1 MSQLTDQAQAWLD
14 QDPDPVT
21 KLELQALIDNHDEE
35 GLASRFSSRL
45 DFGTAGLRGELGAGP
60 NRMNRVVVAQTAL
73 GIAQFL
79 NANREAYLDPS
90 GELSAVIGYDGRT
103 NSDVFA
109 LDSAEILSAAGIK
122 TFLFSEMV
130 PTPVAAFT
138 GRRHGASLTVV
149 VTASHNPPRD
159 NGYKVYLGGPTGGSQ
174 LVPPQD
180 KEIANLI
187 AAISNKTAFQEIP
200 KSKGFTLIGQP
211 EINQYLD
218 RAKTLISMQESEIAK
233 RSAIRI
239 THTALHG
246 VGWKVV
252 NPLMVAAGFKVLPVK
267 LQAEPD
273 PNFPTV
279 AFPNPEEK
287 GAMDLSFAE
296 ATSNDSDIILAND
309 PDADRLA
316 VAVRSG
322 DGYQM
327 LTGDQV
333 GLLLANQL
341 APSSKAIANSIVSAD
356 LSALAEHYGVPYTQT
371 LTGFKWISKV
381 PDLGYGYEEALGY
394 CVDPEYTPDKDGITA
409 ALIIAQMASDLKA
422 QGKTLVDQIQDL
434 AQKFGH
440 VATGQVSLRV
450 SDLSVIGKITS
461 GLRANPPVRIGD
473 EVVLFEDYLAR
484 TDAMKTDALIFSSKS
499 IKIIVRPSGTE
510 PKLKCYLQASA
521 TSKPEAAKLL
531 EGLKTWAEATLSA
544 LK

>member
-1 MSQLTDQAQAWLD
+1 LSQLADQAQAWLD

-21 KLELQALIDNHDEE
+21 KIELQALIDNHDEE
-35 GLASRFSSRL
+35 DLASRFSTRL

-73 GIAQFL
+73 GLAEFL
-79 NANREAYLDPS
+79 NANRDTYLDPS

-109 LDSAEILSAAGIK
+109 MDSAEILSAARIK

-138 GRRHGASLTVV
+138 GRRLGASLTVV

-187 AAISNKTAFQEIP
+187 TAISTRTTFQEIP
-200 KSKGFTLIGQP
+200 KSKDFTFIGQP

-218 RAKTLISMQESEIAK
+218 RAKTLVSLEASEIAK
-233 RSAIRI
+233 RSALRI

-252 NPLMVAAGFKVLPVK
+252 SPLLAAAGFRVLPVK

-273 PNFPTV
+273 PQFPTV

-341 APSSKAIANSIVSAD
+341 APTSKAIANSIVSAD
-356 LSALAEHYGVPYTQT
+356 LSALAKHYGVPYTQT

-409 ALIIAQMASDLKA
+409 ALVIAQMASDLKA
-422 QGKTLVDQIQDL
+422 QGKSLVDQIQDL
-434 AQKFGH
+434 AEKFGH

-461 GLRANPPVRIGD
+461 DLRANPPASIGD
-473 EVVLFEDYLAR
+473 EAVLFEDYLAR
-484 TDAMKTDALIFSSKS
+484 TDAMKTDALIFSSNS

-521 TSKPEAAKLL
+521 TSKTAAAKLL
-531 EGLKTWAEATLSA
+531 EDLKTWADATLSA

>member
-1 MSQLTDQAQAWLD
+1 MSQLADQAQAWLD

-35 GLASRFSSRL
+35 DLASRFSTRL

-73 GIAQFL
+73 GLAEFL
-79 NANREAYLDPS
+79 NANRDTYLDPS

-109 LDSAEILSAAGIK
+109 MDSAEILSAAGIK

-138 GRRHGASLTVV
+138 GRRLGASLTVV

-187 AAISNKTAFQEIP
+187 TAISTRTTFQEIP
-200 KSKGFTLIGQP
+200 KSKDFTFIGQP

-218 RAKTLISMQESEIAK
+218 RAKTLVSLEESEIAK
-233 RSAIRI
+233 RSALRI

-252 NPLMVAAGFKVLPVK
+252 SPLMAAAGFKVLPVK

-273 PNFPTV
+273 PQFPTV

-341 APSSKAIANSIVSAD
+341 APTSKAIANSIVSAD
-356 LSALAEHYGVPYTQT
+356 LSALAKHYGVPYTQT

-409 ALIIAQMASDLKA
+409 ALVIAQMASDLKS
-422 QGKTLVDQIQDL
+422 QGKSLVDQIQDL
-434 AQKFGH
+434 AEKFGH

-461 GLRANPPVRIGD
+461 DLRANPPASIGD
-473 EVVLFEDYLAR
+473 EAVLFQDYLAR
-484 TDAMKTDALIFSSKS
+484 TDAMKTDALIFSSNS

-521 TSKPEAAKLL
+521 TSKTAAAKLL
-531 EGLKTWAEATLSA
+531 EDLKTWADATLSA